1 MRWSQ
6 NAVPFEHSSSRRVSA
21 WHCPDVRN
29 VVVGTPPSLPLPCLS
44 VPLHTS
50 SEIQPASL
58 SMTASSMSL
67 NVIKVLKKKGKHG
80 TSLALMIVPLWA
92 HLPLAWLSRPPSP
105 LCLCPFHSQL
115 SWDLVLFL
123 LTAHFPAAQRGPLS
137 QVLPD
142 VEYLENILIGRHLSF
157 ECPET
162 RKESRTR
169 TQEGQSQTLEL
180 GLPEGSG
187 ETMVLCGIVS
197 PILVHLALA
206 VGSWLLLRFTQHL
219 TDVSLHTFALAELG
233 HMLFFHLKYFFL
245 WLCQVLVAAC
255 GIFS

>member
-1 MRWSQ
+1 MSHGSPSRMPS
-6 NAVPFEHSSSRRVSA
+6 PFFPDLVSA
-21 WHCPDVRN
+21 SKSPPPLRSLLR
-29 VVVGTPPSLPLPCLS
+29 TP
-44 VPLHTS
+44 
-50 SEIQPASL
+50 
-58 SMTASSMSL
+58 
-67 NVIKVLKKKGKHG
+67 
-80 TSLALMIVPLWA
+80 
-92 HLPLAWLSRPPSP
+92 
-105 LCLCPFHSQL
+105 LCPFHSQL

-123 LTAHFPAAQRGPLS
+123 STAHFPAAQRGPLS

-142 VEYLENILIGRHLSF
+142 VAYLENILIGRHLSF

-187 ETMVLCGIVS
+187 ETMVLSGIVS
-197 PILVHLALA
+197 PILVHLALV

-245 WLCQVLVAAC
+245 WLWQVLVAAC
-255 GIFS
+255 GI